1 MVKRLGSWG
10 LDVERLAWA
19 HSFCPCSSAG
29 FSIELFGS
37 RRNAMARITV
47 EDCMKRINNRFLL
60 VHLAAKRVT
69 QLRKGAK
76 PLVDAPKNREIVLAL
91 REIAGGL
98 VTYDALPQLEP
109 DQLPAEVGQTDGEK
123 VDVESVPEE
132 ASGSSDLEADIEA
145 LAEETSTRGAEEDD
159 VID

>member
-1 MVKRLGSWG
+1 
-10 LDVERLAWA
+10 
-19 HSFCPCSSAG
+19 
-29 FSIELFGS
+29 
-37 RRNAMARITV
+37 MARVTV

-60 VHLAAKRVT
+60 VHLAAKRVI

-109 DQLPAEVGQTDGEK
+109 DQLPAELEQAAGGMADIG
-123 VDVESVPEE
+123 SVLEE
-132 ASGSSDLEADIEA
+132 ASAPSLVDAEIEA
-145 LAEETSTRGAEEDD
+145 LAEEMSTQKAVDEDA
-159 VID
+159 ID

>member
-1 MVKRLGSWG
+1 
-10 LDVERLAWA
+10 
-19 HSFCPCSSAG
+19 
-29 FSIELFGS
+29 
-37 RRNAMARITV
+37 MARVTV

-60 VHLAAKRVT
+60 VHLAAKRVI

-109 DQLPAEVGQTDGEK
+109 DQLPAEVGQAAGVMADA
-123 VDVESVPEE
+123 ESVLEE
-132 ASGSSDLEADIEA
+132 ASAPSRLEADIEA
-145 LAEETSTRGAEEDD
+145 LAEEMSIRKAVDEDA
-159 VID
+159 ID

>member
-1 MVKRLGSWG
+1 
-10 LDVERLAWA
+10 
-19 HSFCPCSSAG
+19 
-29 FSIELFGS
+29 
-37 RRNAMARITV
+37 MARITV

-60 VHLAAKRVT
+60 VHLAAKRVI

-76 PLVDAPKNREIVLAL
+76 PLVDAPKNREVVLAL

-98 VTYDALPQLEP
+98 VTYASLPQLEP
-109 DQLPAEVGQTDGEK
+109 DQLPAEIGQTVAEK
-123 VDVESVPEE
+123 VAVESIPEE

-159 VID
+159 AID